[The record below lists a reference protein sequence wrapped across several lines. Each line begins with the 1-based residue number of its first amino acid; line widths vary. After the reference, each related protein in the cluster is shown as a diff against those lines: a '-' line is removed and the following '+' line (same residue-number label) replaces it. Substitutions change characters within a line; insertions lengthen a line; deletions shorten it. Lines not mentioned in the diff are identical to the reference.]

1 MRAQV
6 GNQVVSARGH
16 VEADGAEEQG
26 EEAVQEILRCTCCV
40 RWPFPRSVAQVS
52 GASILTLLSG
62 DAKALR
68 TLCLPPLAA
77 TARSQI
83 AARGPVKTSWQLL
96 KFKSARI
103 VSHRCSPLGGD
114 HPDTSYRQCIVR
126 LESEQQLSV
135 TPVSSPAATP
145 KAHAPRWAPSYAQS
159 KKAGIVA
166 AAAAPAEQGV
176 EAKEKGKV
184 ETVVEYVVMQTR
196 VMDGKEEDDWKLWGF
211 TGESTPAKIEEDE
224 AYWRKMLDIQAASAS
239 A

>member
-1 MRAQV
+1 M
-6 GNQVVSARGH
+6 H
-16 VEADGAEEQG
+16 L
-26 EEAVQEILRCTCCV
+26 LRTL
-40 RWPFPRSVAQVS
+40 PFPASVAQVS
-52 GASILTLLSG
+52 RASTLTSPSG

-96 KFKSARI
+96 KYKSARI

-135 TPVSSPAATP
+135 TPVLSPAATQ

-159 KKAGIVA
+159 KKTGIVAA
-166 AAAAPAEQGV
+166 AAAAPAEQSV

-224 AYWRKMLDIQAASAS
+224 AYWKKMLDIQAASA
-239 A
+239 